1 MPRYAATL
9 IRNVTVGPAPRWMR
23 SRLHYAGMRP
33 INNVVDITNYVMLEY
48 GQPLHAFDYDVLVKR
63 AGGKPPTIIVRP
75 AKAGEKLKT
84 LDGQDREL
92 SPDNLVIADTAGADR
107 ARRRDGRRGNRGDRR
122 DEDDPARIAELRLRE
137 RAQDGAAVQPVQRG
151 EHAVQPRRPPGAGEA
166 GRDAGGATVPRPR
179 RRRGAGRAS
188 WTTTRPRCRRR

>member
-1 MPRYAATL
+1 
-9 IRNVTVGPAPRWMR
+9 MR

-63 AGGKPPTIIVRP
+63 AGGKPPTITVRP

-107 ARRRDGRRGNRGDRR
+107 ARRRDGRRAK
-122 DEDDPARIAELRLRE
+122 PK
-137 RAQDGAAVQPVQRG
+137 
-151 EHAVQPRRPPGAGEA
+151 
-166 GRDAGGATVPRPR
+166 
-179 RRRGAGRAS
+179 
-188 WTTTRPRCRRR
+188 